1 MKKIANACWRSR
13 GEMWGSFHY
22 VPEGREFLNEVVRSP
37 CIGNYD
43 DPDEIT
49 AHNTVVAIAQH
60 VSSATWVH
68 RSDKLINNDI
78 SATKDVLAR
87 MLRMYHTGDLTGDA
101 LFYKTTSQQNHI
113 DAQYPI
119 TFKEDSGTEYWFI
132 TGLVDWF
139 PKLNHFVDGD
149 MNRSYNVADI
159 PIPIMIDKL
168 RDMNLAETDFMRI
181 SSSGSARNKLWLRA
195 NWLSLI
201 KDTLNYDFHNQF
213 AVYMGTR
220 FGYAMYKNGRA
231 YMHQFGTRQFNH
243 IVDVHPRRNIVF
255 NRDARANYPVQFRTL
270 TYDPIEGI
278 DAHEDRDG
286 LERLH
291 LYFKGNIIP
300 QDSPIDNSR

>member
-60 VSSATWVH
+60 VSGATWIH
-68 RSDKLINNDI
+68 RSTGEDVSKH
-78 SATKDVLAR
+78 KDVLAR

-132 TGLVDWF
+132 TGMTDWF
-139 PKLNHFVDGD
+139 TKLNEFLDGD
-149 MNRSYNVADI
+149 MSRSYNVADI
-159 PIPIMIDKL
+159 PASIMVDKL
-168 RDMNLAETDFMRI
+168 RDMNLAESDFMRI
-181 SSSGSARNKLWLRA
+181 SKNDSSRLKLWLRA

-201 KDTLNYDFHNQF
+201 KDSLNDDFHNQF
-213 AVYMGTR
+213 AVYMGGR
-220 FGYAMYKNGRA
+220 FGYAMYKKGRA
-231 YMHQFGTRQFNH
+231 YMHQYGTRQFNH